1 MDIQGTEASQQ
12 PHLPVYIT
20 NLPLP
25 KYLDNTM
32 SDAYNIVK
40 NQTNIV
46 GLQAK
51 QFLSPCCS
59 FKNKVYCM
67 YVHEL
72 ISIFSLTNTFS
83 KSFSIHA

>member
-25 KYLDNTM
+25 KYLDITV

-40 NQTNIV
+40 NPKHIV
-46 GLQAK
+46 GLLQQSNFYHLAVPSRTK
-51 QFLSPCCS
+51 YI
-59 FKNKVYCM
+59 VCM
-67 YVHEL
+67 YM
-72 ISIFSLTNTFS
+72 S
-83 KSFSIHA
+83 

>member
-25 KYLDNTM
+25 KYLDITV

-40 NQTNIV
+40 NPKHIV
-46 GLQAK
+46 GL
-51 QFLSPCCS
+51 L
-59 FKNKVYCM
+59 
-67 YVHEL
+67 
-72 ISIFSLTNTFS
+72 
-83 KSFSIHA
+83 